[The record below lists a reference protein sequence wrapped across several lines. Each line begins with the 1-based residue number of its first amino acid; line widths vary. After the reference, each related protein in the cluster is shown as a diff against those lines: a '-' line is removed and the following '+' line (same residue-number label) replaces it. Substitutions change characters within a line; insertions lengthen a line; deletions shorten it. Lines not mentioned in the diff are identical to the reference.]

1 MFQLA
6 ADYERKA
13 RAAEALEASWRDRY
27 NEDAPVA
34 PKETDAVGEQSARV
48 IAALRTVR
56 HLTFAHIWR
65 GLFVTRRSLHAPG
78 TARSLSSG

>member
-13 RAAEALEASWRDRY
+13 KAAEALEASWRDRY

-34 PKETDAVGEQSARV
+34 PKETDAV
-48 IAALRTVR
+48 
-56 HLTFAHIWR
+56 
-65 GLFVTRRSLHAPG
+65 
-78 TARSLSSG
+78 